1 MDENSIIEPN
11 EDNHIIEKNDDN
23 LKNIILLFNLQS
35 KLNTDINQ
43 KIETIKT
50 KILDLTI
57 QNHNLLI
64 NINKKID
71 NNIFYNY
78 IFFGISIIAT
88 AIVGLIKN

>member
-1 MDENSIIEPN
+1 MVAWVLDLKE
-11 EDNHIIEKNDDN
+11 DDN

-35 KLNTDINQ
+35 KLNIDVNK
-43 KIETIKT
+43 KIEAIKT
-50 KILDLTI
+50 KILDITI
-57 QNHNLLI
+57 QNHNLLL

-88 AIVGLIKN
+88 AIVGLVKNWNIIK